1 MDHLTPSPFA
11 SRRPRAFLLLAA
23 LALISGCKGSEK
35 KETPGPSEPSPT
47 DTARVALLKAT
58 GACVEKTARQFQTVS
73 VALSEA
79 VSRYASQPDAA
90 NQAQARAAFH
100 EAMDVWQ
107 VAEVMQV
114 GPAAPRS
121 AAGGA
126 EIRDNVY
133 SWPLVS
139 RCTVEEQIVSKSY
152 EAESFATSL
161 VSRRGLYALE
171 YLLFHEDASTACQG
185 TSPIVAQGTWAA
197 LSADERAARKRAYA
211 AVVAKDVSQRAAQL
225 VKAWAAD
232 QDNFLQTLETAGSG
246 NRVFPTNQAAL
257 NSVSDAMF
265 YFEREGKDLKLAR
278 PLGLRECSTESCPE
292 HLESQ
297 FAHRSKANLRANLKG
312 FRLLAEGCGE
322 GYSGTGFDDLLVASG
337 AEPLVQKMR
346 ERLAGVET
354 ALGHIE
360 EADLKDAL
368 AADKASVRALHDAFK
383 GVTDVLKTE
392 MVTVLDL
399 ELPQSVEGDND

>member
-1 MDHLTPSPFA
+1 MKTQSPGPLRA
-11 SRRPRAFLLLAA
+11 RRTSALLLLTA
-23 LALISGCKGSEK
+23 LTCLPGCKESDKG
-35 KETPGPSEPSPT
+35 KEDAGPGGT
-47 DTARVALLKAT
+47 DTTRADLLKAT
-58 GACVEKTARQFQTVS
+58 GACVEKTARQFLEAST
-73 VALSEA
+73 ALTGA
-79 VSRYASQPDAA
+79 VSRYAGQPDATT
-90 NQAQARAAFH
+90 QAEARAAFH
-100 EAMDVWQ
+100 AAMDVWQ

-126 EIRDNVY
+126 ELRDNVY

-139 RCTVEEQIVSKSY
+139 RCTVEEQLVSKSY
-152 EAESFATSL
+152 ETAGFPTSL

-171 YLLFHEDASTACQG
+171 YLLFHEGEDTACQG

-197 LSADERAARKRAYA
+197 LSPTERATRKRAYA
-211 AVVAKDVSQRAAQL
+211 LVVAQDVNQRATQL

-232 QDNFLQTLETAGSG
+232 QDNFANTLASAGSG
-246 NRVFPTNQAAL
+246 NTVFPTNQAAL
-257 NSVSDAMF
+257 NAVSDAMF

-278 PLGLRECSTESCPE
+278 PLGMRECSTESCPE

-297 FAHRSKANLRANLKG
+297 FANRSKANLRANVRG

-322 GYSGTGFDDLLVASG
+322 GYTGTGFDDVLVAAG
-337 AEPLVQKMR
+337 AEALAQKLR
-346 ERLAGVET
+346 ERIVAAEAAFAT
-354 ALGHIE
+354 IE
-360 EADLKDAL
+360 EEDLKQAL
-368 AADKASVRALHDAFK
+368 AQDKPSVRALHDAFK

-392 MVTVLDL
+392 LVTVLDL